1 MHRRLHTLVVAALA
15 AAVALPAAT
24 AAEVLAAVA
33 ANFAAPSVRLGE
45 AFAAHTGHVLKTA
58 SGATGK
64 LYAQIA
70 AGAPFE
76 VLLAADQ
83 ETPARLLAE
92 GHAVAGTAFTYAVGR
107 LVLWSAQPGIV
118 DERGAVLASDRVRH
132 LAIANP
138 RTAPYGTA
146 AMQVIEACGLTRR
159 LRPKLVTGESIAQ
172 TFQFVASGNA
182 ELGFVARSQLAQLA
196 LPGGRAGGSS
206 WLVPQDLHAPLR
218 QDAVLL
224 RAGEHNPAA
233 RALLAFLQ
241 TEPARRVMR
250 DFGYEP

>member
-1 MHRRLHTLVVAALA
+1 MRHRCTAILALLA
-15 AAVALPAAT
+15 AAAPAAL

-33 ANFAAPSVRLGE
+33 ANFAAPAQRLGGL
-45 AFAAHTGHVLKTA
+45 FAERTGHALKISA
-58 SGATGK
+58 GATGK
-64 LYAQIA
+64 LYAQIV

-107 LVLWSAQPGIV
+107 LVLWSAQPGFV
-118 DERGAVLASDRVRH
+118 DERGAALASDRVRH

-138 RTAPYGTA
+138 KTAPYGAA
-146 AMQVIEACGLTRR
+146 AMQVIEARGLTRR

-182 ELGFVARSQLAQLA
+182 DLGFVAWSQLA
-196 LPGGRAGGSS
+196 LPAGRAGGSS
-206 WLVPQDLHAPLR
+206 WLVPQELHAPLR

-224 RAGEHNPAA
+224 RAGGSNPAA

-250 DFGYEP
+250 DFGYGP